1 MRSFS
6 GCRRRDINRN
16 LQDLKRILLRPCAY
30 LNPFAYLRVKIL
42 QDVSKETLESAD
54 EEIRIK
60 RFSMTPRTVFTAPL
74 ITICMVILICSPGTA
89 QQISSDSLSQDSILT
104 PFRQGR
110 WLSGLSGTFNS
121 STLNIESSDN
131 LVSVNSYGL
140 EIFTGTFFKERWF
153 LGANIFVNSTT
164 GDGLIK
170 KEAES
175 LLVGPSVGYYFLKEP
190 YGSLYL
196 SVLPGYFR
204 IRESATV
211 EPEGQF
217 IQELAEGPGFA
228 TRMRLGFAY
237 VISDRIV
244 LDVGIGTTLAWVD
257 VNFTSTIA
265 QTSKTESIFANT
277 TFFSFGFNVLLDE
290 FFF

>member
-1 MRSFS
+1 M
-6 GCRRRDINRN
+6 
-16 LQDLKRILLRPCAY
+16 
-30 LNPFAYLRVKIL
+30 
-42 QDVSKETLESAD
+42 
-54 EEIRIK
+54 
-60 RFSMTPRTVFTAPL
+60 MPRTVFTGTWMA
-74 ITICMVILICSPGTA
+74 ICMVILICSPGSA
-89 QQISSDSLSQDSILT
+89 QQVSQDNVSQDSVLT

-121 STLNIESSDN
+121 SSLNIESSDN
-131 LVSVNSYGL
+131 LVSANSYGL
-140 EIFTGTFFKERWF
+140 EIFTGTFFKDRWF
-153 LGANIFVNSTT
+153 LGANVFVNSST

-170 KEAES
+170 KESES
-175 LLVGPSVGYYFLKEP
+175 MLIGPSLGYYFLKEP

-204 IRESATV
+204 IRESATL
-211 EPEGQF
+211 EPEGEF

-244 LDVGIGTTLAWVD
+244 LDVGLGTSLAWVD
-257 VNFTSTIA
+257 IDFTSTIE
-265 QTSKTESIFANT
+265 QTDRTESIFSNS
-277 TFFSFGFNVLLDE
+277 TFFTFGFNVLLDE